1 MRQSADLL
9 DRQWTTADAAV
20 VASRSRAATVPRA
33 ERNLVANANGS
44 CESAC
49 HAVLQSNFV
58 GSSID
63 YERAT
68 RISRGGV
75 SIKNAPILLQLLRPV
90 GRVMVSVVIT
100 PRGNSGGFGGYCVET
115 QDSNA
120 AAVVT
125 HWVPRDAVVAEKIIV
140 KRPFRISGER
150 QPALDLVSYGRRGA
164 GRPARFTHEQIA
176 QIARTVHR
184 APEVMVKV
192 SGGAKST
199 QGVAAHFQYIGRRGE
214 LEIETDDGERLAGK
228 DVAAKLVEDWDLDI
242 DAALDYCA
250 SMERGGR
257 RQPKLVHNIILSMP
271 SKTPPARLLAA
282 SRDFA
287 REEFALKH
295 RYAMVL
301 HTDQAHPHVH
311 LVVSAHNIEGGRLNI
326 RKADLRR
333 WREQFARHLR
343 NHGLEANATPAQL
356 RGRLSD
362 HQKDGIYR
370 AAQRGESRVEWERE
384 RRAIKIAQAGTVHQV
399 PGLGRIA
406 RTAEAVQHDWL
417 VTAAVLE
424 SQGHGGLAAEVERFR
439 QSLRVPRTR
448 HERAAMALTRGA
460 VERSPVQLEFA
471 R

>member
-1 MRQSADLL
+1 MK
-9 DRQWTTADAAV
+9 
-20 VASRSRAATVPRA
+20 RA
-33 ERNLVANANGS
+33 
-44 CESAC
+44 
-49 HAVLQSNFV
+49 
-58 GSSID
+58 
-63 YERAT
+63 
-68 RISRGGV
+68 
-75 SIKNAPILLQLLRPV
+75 
-90 GRVMVSVVIT
+90 
-100 PRGNSGGFGGYCVET
+100 
-115 QDSNA
+115 
-120 AAVVT
+120 
-125 HWVPRDAVVAEKIIV
+125 
-140 KRPFRISGER
+140 FRISGER

-164 GRPARFTHEQIA
+164 GRPIRFTSEQIA

-192 SGGAKST
+192 SGGAKTT

-214 LEIETDDGERLAGK
+214 LEIETDDGERLTGK
-228 DVAAKLVEDWDLDI
+228 DAAAKLVEDWDLDI

-250 SMERGGR
+250 SVERGGR

-271 SKTPPARLLAA
+271 SETPPARLLAA

-311 LVVSAHNIEGGRLNI
+311 LVVSAHCIEGGRLNI

-343 NHGLEANATPAQL
+343 NHGLEANATPAQI

-384 RRAIKIAQAGTVHQV
+384 RRAIKAAGTDTAHLL
-399 PGLGRIA
+399 PGIGRIA
-406 RTAEAVQHDWL
+406 QTAKAVQHDWL
-417 VTAAVLE
+417 MTGPTLE
-424 SQGHGGLAAEVERFR
+424 SQGLGGLAAEVERFR

-448 HERAAMALTRGA
+448 QERAVAAITRDQA
-460 VERSPVQLEFA
+460 QRRPVQLEFA